1 MLHELQELITNTN
14 SRVIGQVLKNKT
26 NIELHKWV
34 MSESA
39 LLVDCTMKE
48 RIYYILN
55 KKPNPVCKEGN
66 KMTFNTK
73 THQYGFCD
81 NISNCACFAA
91 YISESRKGCD
101 MSHVID
107 KRVETWLEKY
117 GVENISQSA
126 TVQKK
131 RSSTIKSRN
140 YDNLYNRLSYDKQSQ
155 GFEQVV
161 TRLATHV
168 TPMFTRDSYIG
179 SSRKNF
185 YSWKCI
191 ICNNQ
196 FDDHV
201 DYGRIPRCKT
211 CYPHNKSKGEL
222 ELQNYL
228 DSLQIKYTCNDRSI
242 LGDLEYDIYIPE
254 KKIAIEFNGVY
265 WHSTEFKDSDYH
277 VNKFLR
283 SAEEGIHLISIFEDE
298 WINKK
303 EIVCSR
309 LASVLGCSKTI
320 PARKCKIV
328 ELSGKD
334 YRQFV
339 QQYHLQGTTS
349 ATYKYGLVYQSEL
362 ISVMSFSKSRYT
374 NDDYELMRYCSKDT
388 VVGGAGKLF
397 KYFITKFNP
406 KSIISYANRCWSN
419 GGLYYQL
426 EFDNVTDNMANTGYW
441 YIKNNIRYHRSSFTK
456 NKLISCG
463 ADSALTES
471 EIMNQ
476 YGYLKI
482 YDCGNYKFRWKNQVD
497 Q

>member
-1 MLHELQELITNTN
+1 
-14 SRVIGQVLKNKT
+14 
-26 NIELHKWV
+26 
-34 MSESA
+34 
-39 LLVDCTMKE
+39 
-48 RIYYILN
+48 
-55 KKPNPVCKEGN
+55 
-66 KMTFNTK
+66 MTFNTK

-339 QQYHLQGTTS
+339 QQNSASTIGSWVSANAFIRRS
-349 ATYKYGLVYQSEL
+349 ATFPS
-362 ISVMSFSKSRYT
+362 SAWPRSF
-374 NDDYELMRYCSKDT
+374 
-388 VVGGAGKLF
+388 A
-397 KYFITKFNP
+397 
-406 KSIISYANRCWSN
+406 A
-419 GGLYYQL
+419 
-426 EFDNVTDNMANTGYW
+426 
-441 YIKNNIRYHRSSFTK
+441 RS
-456 NKLISCG
+456 LQPG
-463 ADSALTES
+463 ADRWWITPTRAHPGLPGPGHNGWQNRAPKPAHAPAPNTSPDRL
-471 EIMNQ
+471 
-476 YGYLKI
+476 
-482 YDCGNYKFRWKNQVD
+482 GNR
-497 Q
+497 